1 MLGLL
6 FHGFTACLTLLFF
19 FQQGFLVR
27 TQGGGTTGLFIALSL
42 FFLADD
48 RLRYGRSGRFGCF
61 FRFFAFAAFVL
72 FGFGRFFGFD
82 WFFSFNGFFR
92 RLVVCF
98 RFNFCFGLGF
108 YGFNRFG
115 FFFFGFGRFAF
126 CFWCGFGCFQ
136 SGSFGFCFGAGFG
149 FCGSFCFSFGFFF
162 GGLSGYF
169 FCFGFLVFRCYFG
182 FGFRCQFFGRRNGNG
197 TAAAAC
203 FHFYAVNCADF
214 GFFTADAD
222 GAAVAA
228 VFLLQVSS
236 QQLFVV
242 SGYAVIAA
250 VFVDPGFFQ
259 LFKQIIDGAV

>member
-1 MLGLL
+1 MNGLL
-6 FHGFTACLTLLFF
+6 FYGFAACLTLLFF

-98 RFNFCFGLGF
+98 SFGLGF

-115 FFFFGFGRFAF
+115 FFFFRCDRLIFR
-126 CFWCGFGCFQ
+126 FWCGFGCFQ
-136 SGSFGFCFGAGFG
+136 YGCFSLCFGAGYR
-149 FCGSFCFSFGFFF
+149 FCGWFG
-162 GGLSGYF
+162 
-169 FCFGFLVFRCYFG
+169 
-182 FGFRCQFFGRRNGNG
+182 
-197 TAAAAC
+197 
-203 FHFYAVNCADF
+203 
-214 GFFTADAD
+214 
-222 GAAVAA
+222 
-228 VFLLQVSS
+228 
-236 QQLFVV
+236 
-242 SGYAVIAA
+242 
-250 VFVDPGFFQ
+250 
-259 LFKQIIDGAV
+259 